1 MAALQERERI
11 APVSAFASCYRR
23 EACETDGRWGKSGAG
38 EKRSG
43 TGTGMDGADAGGVGL
58 RGGS

>member
-1 MAALQERERI
+1 M
-11 APVSAFASCYRR
+11 SAFASCYRR
-23 EACETDGRWGKSGAG
+23 EACEADGHWEKSGAG
-38 EKRSG
+38 ERRSG